1 MRPENLRRFIA
12 IDPGDVHCGVA
23 YFEDQ
28 ECRWAT
34 EYSPSGLLLLLED
47 CRLGYGL
54 GPNERAVDL
63 QGLVVE
69 RFQLYG
75 DRMGAQVGSDMLTS
89 QLIGALRLEA
99 DLAGWWMVQQQAA
112 LKTPTENL
120 IRHRGITL
128 RSLGHGGHA
137 RDAETHGFTFLWKTS
152 QNPNTDYNGG
162 WTDAEDDDN

>member
-1 MRPENLRRFIA
+1 MKPERLRRFVA

-34 EYSPSGLLLLLED
+34 EFSPSGLLMLLEGA
-47 CRLGYGL
+47 RLGNLDDHGRY
-54 GPNERAVDL
+54 AVPGV

-75 DRMGAQVGSDMLTS
+75 DRMGAQVGSDMRTS
-89 QLIGALRLEA
+89 QLIGALRLA
-99 DLAGWWMVQQQAA
+99 SDLGGLWMVQQQAA

-120 IRHRGITL
+120 IRHRGI
-128 RSLGHGGHA
+128 RRESLGEGGHA
-137 RDAETHGFTFLWKTS
+137 RDAETHGYTFLWKTS
-152 QNPNTDYNGG
+152 QNPNTDYDGG
-162 WTDAEDDDN
+162 WKHAEDN